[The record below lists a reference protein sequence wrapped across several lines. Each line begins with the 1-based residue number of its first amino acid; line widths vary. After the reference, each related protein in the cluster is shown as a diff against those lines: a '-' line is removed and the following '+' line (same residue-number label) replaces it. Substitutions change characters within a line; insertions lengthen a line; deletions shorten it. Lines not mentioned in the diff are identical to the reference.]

1 MIIATL
7 NSTDWLAIIV
17 VVILLGL
24 LGYRLYD
31 NMRVKQNAKYLN
43 NEEFKEG
50 MRRAQIIDLREKSNF
65 DAGHILGAR
74 NVPYSTIRNFYRQIR
89 PDLPVY
95 LYDQGKTLSKRAV
108 LFLSKKGYKQLYILN
123 SGYQNWDGKEKKSN
137 K

>member
-74 NVPYSTIRNFYRQIR
+74 NVPYSTIRNFYCQIR